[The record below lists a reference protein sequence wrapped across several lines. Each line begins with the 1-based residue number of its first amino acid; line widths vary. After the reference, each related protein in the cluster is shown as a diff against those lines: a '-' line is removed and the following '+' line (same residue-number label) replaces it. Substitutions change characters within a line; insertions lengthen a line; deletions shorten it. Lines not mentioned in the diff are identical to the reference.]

1 MEDIKMRKIVA
12 LLLAAI
18 MVFGLCACGSKTAEP
33 GTAPATAAEDKPT
46 AAPAENVNLV
56 WGDWM
61 LSEDAYVDIYSKM
74 VKDFDNS
81 RDDITVETYTQP
93 YSSYLDQLLIAAAAG
108 NGPDAAHIKAEWLPQ
123 FLALG
128 VVKDLYPYVSEE
140 TLSDFSASSI
150 EAATIDG
157 KLMGMP
163 WFCSAFAMFYN
174 KDLLEQAGITEL
186 PKTMDEL
193 MDAAAKVSAL
203 GTDANGNKIYGL
215 ALANSGLEASEGY
228 NMLPILWGYGAE
240 YQDADGKIAIASD
253 AGIQAYTAIQNL
265 YVNDIS
271 PKGASFKDIRNLFG
285 QGVIGFY
292 WDTEAGLSPCASAAP
307 DKDAFYAKVGAMPI
321 PANDSPNGYGYLSER
336 YIVVF
341 NSCPEEK
348 MAAMADFLDY
358 MSGSKAI
365 QVLQDNNQGK
375 MSSRASVMDTV
386 FANVD
391 SEITLAFI
399 EAMKTARSLPSGNL
413 SFMDADEL
421 LNNAATRLA
430 QGEDVTTVITDTQNQ
445 IQLLYDQN

>member
-1 MEDIKMRKIVA
+1 MEDTKMRKIVA

-33 GTAPATAAEDKPT
+33 GTAPAAAAEDKPT

-61 LSEDAYVDIYSKM
+61 LSEDAYVDIYGKM

-140 TLSDFSASSI
+140 TLSDFSESSI

-163 WFCSAFAMFYN
+163 WFCNAYAMFYN

-193 MDAAAKVSAL
+193 MGAAAKISAL

-292 WDTEAGLSPCASAAP
+292 WDAEAALSSCASAAP

-336 YIVVF
+336 YIIVF

>member
-1 MEDIKMRKIVA
+1 MKKYVA
-12 LLLAAI
+12 LLLALV
-18 MVFGLCACGSKTAEP
+18 MVLGLCACGNTTSQAET
-33 GTAPATAAEDKPT
+33 TAPASK
-46 AAPAENVNLV
+46 APAASSADAKAEEVTLV

-61 LSEDAYVDIYSKM
+61 LSEDAYVDIYGAM
-74 VKDFDNS
+74 VENFDNS

-157 KLMGMP
+157 KLVGMP
-163 WFCSAFAMFYN
+163 WFCNAYAMFYN
-174 KDLLEQAGITEL
+174 KDLLEQAGVTEL
-186 PKTMDEL
+186 PTTMDEL
-193 MDAAAKVSAL
+193 MEAAEKVSAL

-228 NMLPILWGYGAE
+228 NMLPILWGYGAD
-240 YQDADGKIAIASD
+240 YQDADGKISIASEE
-253 AGIQAYTAIQNL
+253 GLEAYTKIQEL
-265 YVNDIS
+265 YTKDIS

-292 WDTEAGLSPCASAAP
+292 WDAEAALASCAAAAA
-307 DKDAFYAKVGAMPI
+307 DADAFMSKVGAMPI
-321 PANDSPNGYGYLSER
+321 PANDSANGYGYLSER
-336 YIVVF
+336 YIIVF
-341 NSCPEEK
+341 NSCSEEK
-348 MAAMADFLDY
+348 MEAMSDFLEY
-358 MSGSKAI
+358 MSGSEAI

-375 MSSRASVMDTV
+375 MSSRTSVMETV
-386 FANVD
+386 FADID
-391 SEITLAFI
+391 SEITLGFI
-399 EAMKTARSLPSGNL
+399 EAMKTAKSLPSGNL

-445 IQLLYDQN
+445 IQALYDQN

>member
-1 MEDIKMRKIVA
+1 MRKIVA

-33 GTAPATAAEDKPT
+33 GTAPA
-46 AAPAENVNLV
+46 ENVNLV

-61 LSEDAYVDIYSKM
+61 LSEDAYVDIYGKM

-128 VVKDLYPYVSEE
+128 VEE

-163 WFCSAFAMFYN
+163 WFCNAYAMFYN

-193 MDAAAKVSAL
+193 MDAAAKISAL

-292 WDTEAGLSPCASAAP
+292 WDAEAGLSPCASAAP

>member
-1 MEDIKMRKIVA
+1 MRKLVA
-12 LLLAAI
+12 FLLALV
-18 MVFGLCACGSKTAEP
+18 MVMGLCACGNTTTQAEP
-33 GTAPATAAEDKPT
+33 TAPASKGNNTDVTP
-46 AAPAENVNLV
+46 APAEEVTLV

-61 LSEDAYVDIYSKM
+61 LSEDAYVDIYGAM
-74 VKDFDNS
+74 VENFDNS
-81 RDDITVETYTQP
+81 RDNVKVETYTQP

-157 KLMGMP
+157 KLVGMP
-163 WFCSAFAMFYN
+163 WFCNAYAMFYN
-174 KDLLEQAGITEL
+174 KDLLEQAGVTEL
-186 PKTMDEL
+186 PTTMDEL
-193 MDAAAKVSAL
+193 MEAAEKVSAL

-228 NMLPILWGYGAE
+228 NMLPILWGYGAD
-240 YQDADGKIAIASD
+240 YQDADGKIAIASEE
-253 AGIQAYTAIQNL
+253 GLEAYTKIQEL
-265 YVNDIS
+265 YTKDIS

-292 WDTEAGLSPCASAAP
+292 WDAEAALASCAAAAP
-307 DKDAFYAKVGAMPI
+307 DADAFMNKVGAMPI
-321 PANDSPNGYGYLSER
+321 PANDSANGYGYLSER
-336 YIVVF
+336 YIIVF

-348 MAAMADFLDY
+348 MAAMSDFLEY
-358 MSGSKAI
+358 MSGSEAI

-375 MSSRASVMDTV
+375 MSSRTSVMDTV

-391 SEITLAFI
+391 SEITLGFI
-399 EAMKTARSLPSGNL
+399 EAMKTAKSLPSGNL

-430 QGEDVTTVITDTQNQ
+430 QGEDVTKVITDTQTQ
-445 IQLLYDQN
+445 IQALYDQN